1 MTKAKKIAALTLNL
15 QAAEAAFALAD
26 SLMDSW
32 TLEDGAA
39 AGAEIEARYD
49 AARAQVTA
57 CRDALR
63 GAQFAGRRVCPHAAA
78 LVSANID

>member
-15 QAAEAAFALAD
+15 QAAEAAFARAD

-32 TLEDGAA
+32 TPEDGAA
-39 AGAEIEARYD
+39 AGADIEASYD
-49 AARAQVTA
+49 AARAQVMA

-63 GAQFAGRRVCPHAAA
+63 AAQFAGRRVCHHSADLAF
-78 LVSANID
+78 ANID